1 MSSAFTPCH
10 KNQLLYYPCAL
21 LDMQVSRQKDHITM
35 IWYTI
40 DGITTNLWKSST
52 AWLLFLGSFTK
63 LHITSIWSHPY
74 HHLASSFTIQSLYI
88 ISSILSSQLPTPARL
103 LFLSISSLHI
113 QNSNLAIPC
122 RNRVLFFYVEI
133 RHTTGFFSHFFTP
146 LLSLPTF
153 LLPKRVWNEGP
164 LCNQC

>member
-10 KNQLLYYPCAL
+10 KNQLLSYPCAS

-40 DGITTNLWKSST
+40 GGITTNLWKSST

-74 HHLASSFTIQSLYI
+74 HHLASSFTIQCLCI

-122 RNRVLFFYVEI
+122 REQGSFLLCRNQTHYR
-133 RHTTGFFSHFFTP
+133 FFSHFFTP